1 MQPSET
7 NQFPPERDWELNRLL
22 SKTRIY
28 FETTLKKVNVVR
40 VASQR
45 RTTEIQ
51 AVLNTSLL

>member
-7 NQFPPERDWELNRLL
+7 NQFPPERHWEVNRLL
-22 SKTRIY
+22 SRTRIC

-51 AVLNTSLL
+51 VVSNTSLL